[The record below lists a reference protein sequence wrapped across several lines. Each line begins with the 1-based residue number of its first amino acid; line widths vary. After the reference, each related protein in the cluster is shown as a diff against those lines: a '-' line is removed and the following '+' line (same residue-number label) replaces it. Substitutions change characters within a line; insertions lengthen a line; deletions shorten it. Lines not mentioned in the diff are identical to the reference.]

1 VRYNPRGR
9 RTATMLSLARAIWQE
24 SALKIKIK
32 KPKTKSKPEPDTVT
46 EDHCHV
52 SHKITHNYFISVE
65 FLNF

>member
-1 VRYNPRGR
+1 
-9 RTATMLSLARAIWQE
+9 MLSLARAIWQE